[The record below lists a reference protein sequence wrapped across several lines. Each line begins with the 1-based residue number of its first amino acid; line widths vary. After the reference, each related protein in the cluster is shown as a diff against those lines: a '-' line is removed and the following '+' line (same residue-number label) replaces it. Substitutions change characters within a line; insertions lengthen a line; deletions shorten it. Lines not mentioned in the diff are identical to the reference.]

1 MGSYESAAEGGWG
14 PRIPALS
21 RAPRTSFQLLVH
33 SQLTHRNI
41 RSTSVKSLELK
52 ATEKSCKHSATKC
65 EAPPNKPATNGERER
80 HSTISNTTSNQPH
93 LPSPNHRS
101 NKVNSIRKTR
111 VTRAAAKAP
120 NPSQEVDP
128 ATKGTDEI
136 GSTPVQEP
144 SVLESSGEMATTLG
158 EHTECIS
165 QAQREGTQSSVVQR
179 TKAKESTMDTLVAK
193 LIQAQEDGQ
202 DEAANRYFKLIEMLT
217 TKHQPDPQQQVV
229 AQQQTLAVVPTKRKS
244 THDETTEVRGLKSN
258 HPTQPYQ
265 QGQENPDREEDT
277 EASITTRT
285 TTGTGTAATTGTT
298 IKEREAANQGQ
309 AAETKGMG
317 IDPETGRF

>member
-1 MGSYESAAEGGWG
+1 MT
-14 PRIPALS
+14 PNIP
-21 RAPRTSFQLLVH
+21 
-33 SQLTHRNI
+33 
-41 RSTSVKSLELK
+41 
-52 ATEKSCKHSATKC
+52 
-65 EAPPNKPATNGERER
+65 GEREVMQ
-80 HSTISNTTSNQPH
+80 TLSNQVRSTNPTNPQQAANGNDTV
-93 LPSPNHRS
+93 PSQTSTSQPATPPLTQPPVQQKANP
-101 NKVNSIRKTR
+101 IRKTR

-128 ATKGTDEI
+128 ATEGTDEI

-144 SVLESSGEMATTLG
+144 LILESLGEMATTLG
-158 EHTECIS
+158 AAHIPGNAIG
-165 QAQREGTQSSVVQR
+165 QAQQEDTQSSVGQR

-202 DEAANRYFKLIEMLT
+202 DEAADRYFKLIEMLT

-244 THDETTEVRGLKSN
+244 AHDETTETNLTNPVQPHKPQRQQLGLKRSN
-258 HPTQPYQ
+258 HPTHQPYQ
-265 QGQENPDREEDT
+265 QDQEKPDREEDT
-277 EASITTRT
+277 EASIMTQT

-309 AAETKGMG
+309 AAETKGME
-317 IDPETGRF
+317 IDPESGRF